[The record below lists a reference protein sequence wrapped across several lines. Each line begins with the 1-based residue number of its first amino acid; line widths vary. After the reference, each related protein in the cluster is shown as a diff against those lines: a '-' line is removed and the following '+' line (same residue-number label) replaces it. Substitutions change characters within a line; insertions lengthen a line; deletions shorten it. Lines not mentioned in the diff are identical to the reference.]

1 MTHACILITVMSYLL
16 YITHT
21 IHTHMRFLPGYHQS
35 TGQWLSL
42 ETDAAQLVGIA
53 LAFITGVRFMVPVR
67 MGAALALVP
76 TIQRWMESKQQS
88 R

>member
-1 MTHACILITVMSYLL
+1 VGNRSGPVFTHGID
-16 YITHT
+16 T
-21 IHTHMRFLPGYHQS
+21 IRAHQS

-42 ETDAAQLVGIA
+42 ETDAAQLMGIA
-53 LAFITGVRFMVPVR
+53 LAFITGVRFMVPVC
-67 MGAALALVP
+67 MGAALAP